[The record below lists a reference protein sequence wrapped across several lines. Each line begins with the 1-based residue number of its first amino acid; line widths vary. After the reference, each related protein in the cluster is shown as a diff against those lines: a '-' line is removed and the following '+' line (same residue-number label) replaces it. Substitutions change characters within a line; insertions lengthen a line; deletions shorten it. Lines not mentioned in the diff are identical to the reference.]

1 MAFKEKLSSIFGG
14 ADASSAS
21 TSVESAPSTPSL
33 DALQSE
39 LKGGRKRQSKAERL
53 AGEVKAEQELNDLL
67 DRLYQRENWEDIAAL
82 YFRCRF
88 AFTGF
93 DGFLLTEKEK
103 VRLGESLAM
112 MMRILLRIDP
122 PYVAIIVFSVTFS
135 TTVVTKEMAY
145 RAMVQQL
152 QSGKIRHPRMPGGFP
167 GQPGAA

>member
-1 MAFKEKLSSIFGG
+1 LGG
-14 ADASSAS
+14 
-21 TSVESAPSTPSL
+21 
-33 DALQSE
+33 
-39 LKGGRKRQSKAERL
+39 
-53 AGEVKAEQELNDLL
+53 
-67 DRLYQRENWEDIAAL
+67 YAAL

-122 PYVAIIVFSVTFS
+122 RYVAIIVFSVTFS

-145 RAMVQQL
+145 RAMIQQL
-152 QSGKIRHPRMPGGFP
+152 QSGKIRDPGCREGSLLTTRRRVSP
-167 GQPGAA
+167 SERSSS